1 MPRRFEDTNEDRII
15 YQEEEDVPEMYFFTE
30 GVIGVGF
37 SLIMNGLNS
46 RQDCIAKKLN
56 TGPQ

>member
-15 YQEEEDVPEMYFFTE
+15 YQEEEEVPEMYFFTE

-46 RQDCIAKKLN
+46 R
-56 TGPQ
+56 